1 MCLTFISS
9 KQLGVSTVAFSDACL
24 PLCALVCGCFFPS
37 LPGLGFAGRWHAS
50 LRLAPYSPAEVG
62 IPDEW
67 YGHRRRRPQTRSGAF
82 PFKHGLMTTDRFRL
96 NQRLTAE
103 SRRGV
108 TLLTGSRGT
117 VTDGRGQTGHR
128 SAPEAEW
135 SVSSQRTVE
144 RKLPHLSAGTTHSCT
159 DSYHHKENYHLKCIE
174 PSKSVP

>member
-9 KQLGVSTVAFSDACL
+9 NQLGVSTVAFSDACL

-108 TLLTGSRGT
+108 TLLTGRDSDWRQGTDRTQVRCRGWMVCVQSENSWT
-117 VTDGRGQTGHR
+117 ETTSPVRRYDTQLHR
-128 SAPEAEW
+128 
-135 SVSSQRTVE
+135 
-144 RKLPHLSAGTTHSCT
+144 
-159 DSYHHKENYHLKCIE
+159 
-174 PSKSVP
+174 

>member
-117 VTDGRGQTGHR
+117 LTDGRGQTGHR

-159 DSYHHKENYHLKCIE
+159 DSYHHNRKLSC
-174 PSKSVP
+174 

>member
-117 VTDGRGQTGHR
+117 VTDGREQTGHR

-159 DSYHHKENYHLKCIE
+159 DSYHHNRKLSC
-174 PSKSVP
+174 

>member
-9 KQLGVSTVAFSDACL
+9 KQLGVSTVAFSDPCL

-50 LRLAPYSPAEVG
+50 LRLAPYSPAEGG

-108 TLLTGSRGT
+108 TLLTGSRAG
-117 VTDGRGQTGHR
+117 DRQDTGPLQRLNGLCPVREQLNGNYLTCPQVRHTA
-128 SAPEAEW
+128 API
-135 SVSSQRTVE
+135 VII
-144 RKLPHLSAGTTHSCT
+144 TT
-159 DSYHHKENYHLKCIE
+159 ENYHVKCIE